1 MPLSAPICSYL
12 RVIAAKKMINLPQPG
27 NLHFDCRGRGNE
39 SLMCAFP
46 GQFQGLVTSPPAA
59 EGHLENTKMTDNLL
73 QNLFDSL
80 SPAGI
85 LDRSISEE

>member
-1 MPLSAPICSYL
+1 
-12 RVIAAKKMINLPQPG
+12 
-27 NLHFDCRGRGNE
+27 
-39 SLMCAFP
+39 MCAFP
-46 GQFQGLVTSPPAA
+46 GQFHSLVTSPPTA
-59 EGHLENTKMTDNLL
+59 EGQHENTKMTDNLL